1 MRDPAHI
8 SVSNEKPKNSSGLS
22 VVKIQNVA
30 WRDACSPSKGVH
42 RTWNKLLKKLIK
54 QFEQEMLT
62 GEAVA

>member
-30 WRDACSPSKGVH
+30 WGDACSPSKGVH
-42 RTWNKLLKKLIK
+42 RTWNRLLKKLMK
-54 QFEQEMLT
+54 QFQHEMIA
-62 GEAVA
+62 GEVAA